1 MCFRKRLLA
10 FFIDY
15 FILCIL
21 FAINGGMLLCV
32 DTGLIPQD
40 FTKYV
45 LFCGGIILLLIILL
59 FIAKDAING
68 QSIGKKL
75 MKIKVVDAH
84 GKTPNIFK
92 LIIRNITIYIWPIE
106 AILVLLNKKKLGDRL
121 AGTNIV
127 ELTTTH
133 NTRDLHLCGD
143 NL

>member
-1 MCFRKRLLA
+1 MAKREEDVKRRKS
-10 FFIDY
+10 Y
-15 FILCIL
+15 YG
-21 FAINGGMLLCV
+21 FAKNYPGKLGS
-32 DTGLIPQD
+32 
-40 FTKYV
+40 TKYV
-45 LFCGGIILLLIILL
+45 IGDSKAVKRRDSVRRILIAVMIILL

-92 LIIRNITIYIWPIE
+92 LIIRNITICIWPIE

-133 NTRDLHLCGD
+133 NTREPHLCID
-143 NL
+143 NF